1 MTAVSQRP
9 AQAASE
15 RPAQPLS
22 QQLAQPASL
31 ARLLTP
37 GNVVIVGAKDSSSTS
52 YGVVEGLNRVGF
64 TGRIFAVNRSATPA
78 HGLVTVSRC
87 TEIGEPVDAAVLL
100 VPAAA
105 VGDVL
110 DDVAAAGITTAVVLS
125 GGWAEVDAAGAAR
138 QAELARRARELGL
151 TIVGPNCLGFI
162 NFAARTGAWVA
173 SVPLGVRPGTVAI
186 VSQSGGVGNALVDLA
201 AEFDVGLS
209 HAVTTGNEAM
219 LTTTE
224 VLEYL
229 VQDEHT
235 STIALFAETIA
246 QPARFMAAAGRAR
259 ELGKAIVILKAGSSA
274 IAARN
279 AISHTGSMVGDDRI
293 VDAALRQHGVVRVRS
308 LEELVI
314 TAGVIARAGPLRTP
328 GIAVISASGGSAG
341 IVADE
346 ADRLGLEL
354 PPLDDRVAAGIRAVL
369 PAFSTVQNP
378 LDMTGGALGDE
389 FEKVI
394 AIVSAQSTFGAIAVL
409 SNVPGYESC
418 KVAIINR
425 LLATIGRGLRSAE
438 LPGFLLSQSIAHLN
452 ETGRDAV
459 RSAGITGLPGLS
471 LGIPALAHL
480 AWWSRWRSQQD
491 ARLGPPPAPLPG
503 PGLPGLRLPV
513 HDGALSE
520 WAARDLLRAA
530 GVPFV
535 PAALASSPADAA
547 RQAVRFGGP
556 VAVKLCSPD
565 VPHKSDV
572 GAVRLG
578 VAGAAAARRAFE
590 EVVAAGRSAGPAV
603 RVEGVQISPMRRGGV
618 ELLVGVTRDAD
629 WGLAL
634 AVGMGGVLTEVLA
647 DVSVRLLPVT
657 DEDIS
662 QMLAELR
669 GSAVLDGPRGE
680 PAVDR
685 AALVRAI
692 RQIAEAAG
700 RIGDRLESLEVN
712 PLRADQS
719 GAEALDVLVQLR
731 DSGATV
737 AGTEVGGR

>member
-9 AQAASE
+9 SQPASQQ
-15 RPAQPLS
+15 PAQS
-22 QQLAQPASL
+22 ASL

-37 GNVVIVGAKDSSSTS
+37 GNVVIVGAKDSSPSS

-78 HGLVTVSRC
+78 HGLAAVSRC
-87 TEIGEPVDAAVLL
+87 TAIGEPVDAAVLL

-151 TIVGPNCLGFI
+151 TIVGPNCLGFM
-162 NFAARTGAWVA
+162 NFAARTGAWIA
-173 SVPLGVRPGTVAI
+173 SVPPGVRPGTVAI
-186 VSQSGGVGNALVDLA
+186 VSQSGGIGNALVDLA

-229 VQDEHT
+229 VQDERT

-293 VDAALRQHGVVRVRS
+293 VDAALRQHGAVRVRS

-328 GIAVISASGGSAG
+328 GIAVVSASGGSVD

-346 ADRLGLEL
+346 AERLGLEL
-354 PPLDDRVAAGIRAVL
+354 PPLDDPIADGIRAVL
-369 PAFSTVQNP
+369 PAFSTIQNP

-394 AIVSAQSTFGAIAVL
+394 AIVSRQDTFGAVAVL
-409 SNVPGYESC
+409 GNVPGYESC
-418 KVAIINR
+418 KVATING
-425 LLATIGRGLRSAE
+425 LLATIGRGLRSAT

-452 ETGRDAV
+452 ETGRGAV
-459 RSAGITGLPGLS
+459 RSAGIIGLPGLG

-480 AWWSRWRSQQD
+480 ARWSRWLNQRAAQS
-491 ARLGPPPAPLPG
+491 GPPPVPLSGHP
-503 PGLPGLRLPV
+503 PPGLRLPV
-513 HDGALSE
+513 HGGALSE
-520 WAARDLLRAA
+520 WAARELLRAA

-535 PAALASSPADAA
+535 PATLASSPADAA
-547 RQAVRFGGP
+547 RQAARFGGP
-556 VAVKLCSPD
+556 VAVKLSSPD

-578 VAGAAAARRAFE
+578 VDAAAAGRAFD
-590 EVVAAGRSAGPAV
+590 EVVAAGRSAGAAV
-603 RVEGVQISPMRRGGV
+603 RIEGVQISPMRRGGV
-618 ELLVGVTRDAD
+618 ELLVGVTRDAG

-647 DVSVRLLPVT
+647 DVAVRLLPVT
-657 DEDIS
+657 DEDIG

-692 RQIAEAAG
+692 GRIAEAAS

-719 GAEALDVLVQLR
+719 GAEALDVLLQLR
-731 DSGATV
+731 EAGATV
-737 AGTEVGGR
+737 DGMEVPGR

>member
-9 AQAASE
+9 AQAASQS
-15 RPAQPLS
+15 P
-22 QQLAQPASL
+22 AQPASL

-78 HGLVTVSRC
+78 HGLATVSRC
-87 TEIGEPVDAAVLL
+87 TAIGEPVDAAVLL

-105 VGDVL
+105 VGEVL

-138 QAELARRARELGL
+138 QAKLARRACELGV

-229 VQDEHT
+229 VEDEQT

-246 QPARFMAAAGRAR
+246 QPARFMAAANRAR

-293 VDAALRQHGVVRVRS
+293 VDAALRQHGAVRVRS

-328 GIAVISASGGSAG
+328 GIAVVSASGGSAG
-341 IVADE
+341 IVADQ

-354 PPLDDRVAAGIRAVL
+354 PPLDDSVAAGIRAVL

-394 AIVSAQSTFGAIAVL
+394 AIMSRQNTFGAIAVL

-425 LLATIGRGLRSAE
+425 LLATIGRGLRSAQ
-438 LPGFLLSQSIAHLN
+438 LPGFVLSQSIAHLN
-452 ETGRDAV
+452 ETGREAV
-459 RSAGITGLPGLS
+459 RSAGITGLPGLA

-480 AWWSRWRSQQD
+480 AWWSRWRSQQA
-491 ARLGPPPAPLPG
+491 ARSAPAPLPG

-520 WAARDLLRAA
+520 WAARELLVAA

-535 PAALASSPADAA
+535 PAVLASSPADAA
-547 RQAVRFGGP
+547 RQAARFGSP
-556 VAVKLCSPD
+556 VAAKLCSPD

-578 VAGAAAARRAFE
+578 VDAAAAGRAFE
-590 EVVAAGRSAGPAV
+590 EVVAAGRSAGAAV
-603 RVEGVQISPMRRGGV
+603 RIEGVQISPMRRGGV

-647 DVSVRLLPVT
+647 DVAVRLLPVT

-692 RQIAEAAG
+692 SQIAEAAG

-719 GAEALDVLVQLR
+719 GAEALDVLLQLR
-731 DSGATV
+731 DASATV
-737 AGTEVGGR
+737 DGMEVPGR